1 MSTIID
7 TLKDGMQVYGT
18 NILATEIAKNP
29 AAINALTKDAKSI
42 AEVDKAINGIYQF
55 CTDCGYVLNI
65 YRDVFISD
73 DDMIP
78 STLLFKIVDSI
89 DADSYGFSL
98 IVAIFTNDFSGK
110 SYRIKFRDMYD
121 HIVETSSNSRG
132 WKSNSRKHPMTFLAT
147 KFGATKHSGS
157 EFVWTIDNF
166 LKVVPDLTKYF
177 KKSNTLGKYKATNEE
192 IIRGAQKCARKLEIQ
207 KTKINSFVDEM
218 EKFVESIDPNLHV
231 FVKEIGHGDPLAAI
245 FEVSIYNSRLALWG
259 ARYYWNSQKSG
270 CGWLEE
276 IFSEENVYSDSI
288 PYCVNMK
295 HIDEMK
301 EKIKEWLDECNDTAA
316 EAEYTKILE
325 DEYKKPLGKIDNI
338 YSANEEYTRDFTY
351 NGEYSN
357 LQRSSTISI
366 SFRLSYSTVDDNWQI
381 RYNNVSL
388 FPAPF
393 RNFIN
398 NAPRVSKNPAD
409 LINYV
414 KLVYNTSKKANDYAN
429 KVIALTKAAEEDLKA

>member
-7 TLKDGMQVYGT
+7 TLKEGMQVYGT
-18 NILATEIAKNP
+18 DILASEIAKNAP
-29 AAINALTKDAKSI
+29 CALTKDADSI
-42 AEVDKAINGIYQF
+42 AEADKAINGIYQF
-55 CTDCGYVLNI
+55 CTDCGYMLNI
-65 YRDVFISD
+65 YRDVFIAD
-73 DDMIP
+73 DDTIP
-78 STLLFKIVDSI
+78 STLLFKIVDS
-89 DADSYGFSL
+89 DDGKSYGFSL
-98 IVAIFTNDFSGK
+98 IVAIFKNDFAGRNYK
-110 SYRIKFRDMYD
+110 IKFRDMYD

-157 EFVWTIDNF
+157 EFVWTVDNF

-192 IIRGAQKCARKLEIQ
+192 IIRGAQKSIRKLEIQ

-218 EKFVESIDPNLHV
+218 ENFVESIDPNLHV
-231 FVKEIGHGDPLAAI
+231 FVKETSCGDSKSAI
-245 FEVSIYNSRLALWG
+245 FEVSIYNNRLALWG

-270 CGWLEE
+270 RSMLEE

-301 EKIKEWLDECNDTAA
+301 EKIKGWLDECNDTAA
-316 EAEYTKILE
+316 AKEYTKILE

-338 YSANEEYTRDFTY
+338 YSANKEYISDFTY

-357 LQRSSTISI
+357 LQRSSTVSI
-366 SFRLSYSTVDDNWQI
+366 SFRLNYSTIDDNWQI

-388 FPAPF
+388 FPTPF
-393 RNFIN
+393 RDFIN
-398 NAPRVSKNPAD
+398 NIVRVSKNPAD

-429 KVIALTKAAEEDLKA
+429 MVIDLTRKATADLKA

>member
-1 MSTIID
+1 MSVLID
-7 TLKDGMQVYGT
+7 TLKEGMQVYGT

-29 AAINALTKDAKSI
+29 AAVNALTKDADNI

-55 CTDCGYVLNI
+55 CTDCGYVLKI
-65 YRDVFISD
+65 YRDVFVDID
-73 DDMIP
+73 DKLS
-78 STLLFKIVDSI
+78 STLLFTIFDSD
-89 DADSYGFSL
+89 DANSYGFSL
-98 IVAIFTNDFSGK
+98 VVAIFKNDFAGRNYK
-110 SYRIKFRDMYD
+110 IKFRDMYD

-157 EFVWTIDNF
+157 EFVWTVDNF

-192 IIRGAQKCARKLEIQ
+192 IIRGAQKSIRKLEIQ

-218 EKFVESIDPNLHV
+218 ENFVESIDPNLHV
-231 FVKEIGHGDPLAAI
+231 FVKETSREDSKSAI
-245 FEVSIYNSRLALWG
+245 FEVSIYNNRLALWG
-259 ARYYWNSQKSG
+259 AKYFWNSQKSG
-270 CGWLEE
+270 RGQLEE

-295 HIDEMK
+295 HIDAMK
-301 EKIKEWLDECNDTAA
+301 EKIEEWLTECNDKDTK
-316 EAEYTKILE
+316 AEYTKILK
-325 DEYKKPLGKIDNI
+325 DEYKKPLGKIDDI
-338 YSANEEYTRDFTY
+338 FGTNEEYISKFTY

-357 LQRSSTISI
+357 LQRSGTINI
-366 SFRLSYSTVDDNWQI
+366 SFRLSYSTIDDNWQI

-388 FPAPF
+388 LPTPF
-393 RNFIN
+393 VDFIN
-398 NAPRVSKNPAD
+398 TADRVSKNPAD

-429 KVIALTKAAEEDLKA
+429 KVIDLTRKAIADLKV